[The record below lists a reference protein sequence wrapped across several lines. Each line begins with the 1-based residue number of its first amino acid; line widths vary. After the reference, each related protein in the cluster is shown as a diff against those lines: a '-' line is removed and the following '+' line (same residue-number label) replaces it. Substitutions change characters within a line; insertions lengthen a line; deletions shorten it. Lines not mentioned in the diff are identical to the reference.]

1 MPKIDIAETIS
12 AAFDQP
18 ASKRQDTDV
27 SREEGMLMP
36 LMKINGMRG
45 T

>member
-1 MPKIDIAETIS
+1 MPKRYAT
-12 AAFDQP
+12 FDQP
-18 ASKRQDTDV
+18 AGRRQDMDV

-36 LMKINGMRG
+36 LMKINGMRK

>member
-1 MPKIDIAETIS
+1 MPKRY

-18 ASKRQDTDV
+18 ARQVTDV